1 MDSESKLEQ
10 FVLLARSARGPA
22 LAKLIEKVTAE
33 PGVFSFGELLD
44 VPSVKEV
51 RPQCNIAC
59 LAWTAPA
66 AA

>member
-10 FVLLARSARGPA
+10 FVLLAKGARGPA

-33 PGVFSFGELLD
+33 PGIFSFGELLD

-51 RPQCNIAC
+51 QR
-59 LAWTAPA
+59 
-66 AA
+66 

>member
-51 RPQCNIAC
+51 RLEYTHAC
-59 LAWTAPA
+59 FAWTVPFA
-66 AA
+66 A